1 MGVYEA
7 IDCIVILSI
16 MHILVFTLYNVLK
29 VWELY
34 NEVVTGAKMLQLWLV
49 SLYNTCILH
58 VRDGNPPSPSPDW
71 AKWSLVLLVRVA
83 L

>member
-34 NEVVTGAKMLQLWLV
+34 NEVVTGAKMLQLCLL
-49 SLYNTCILH
+49 SLYILH
-58 VRDGNPPSPSPDW
+58 VHDGHP
-71 AKWSLVLLVRVA
+71 VRGNYT

>member
-1 MGVYEA
+1 MGVYEE
-7 IDCIVILSI
+7 IDRIVILSI
-16 MHILVFTLYNVLK
+16 MHILVFTLYNILK

-49 SLYNTCILH
+49 SLYILH
-58 VRDGNPPSPSPDW
+58 VRDGQP
-71 AKWSLVLLVRVA
+71 VRGNYT

>member
-7 IDCIVILSI
+7 IDRIVILSI
-16 MHILVFTLYNVLK
+16 MHILVFTLYNILK

-49 SLYNTCILH
+49 SLYILH
-58 VRDGNPPSPSPDW
+58 VRDGQP
-71 AKWSLVLLVRVA
+71 VRSGF
-83 L
+83 LQITYSCIL